1 MSTLRLSDLVGGELK
16 IQKEV
21 KLTSGPVSVKIWLPR
36 DSAKTLD
43 AAKSLVQYEMGARHV
58 KHLVIATDADETIIA
73 ATSRVRSDS
82 QYLREI
88 SGSCTMIRD
97 LLQEYTGRVDLGVIT
112 ARSAV
117 DNDHAGL
124 VAFCKQFLGV
134 DPYVYMRSKED
145 DIEQDEH
152 RWSSERSK
160 STYKTRNTRDLVN
173 RVCEKNPGLQPSEV
187 LVLRMGNLV
196 SDWADPEWCED
207 PVFCK
212 SYISD
217 KNDKA
222 RVGIAINSESG
233 AREVLLQVGD
243 IDSREQGMSVTFIES
258 RPSVHHTDGL
268 RHQPSLSTLSGGSTC
283 ACVNGGS

>member
-97 LLQEYTGRVDLGVIT
+97 LLQEYTGRVDLAVRRIT
-112 ARSAV
+112 IPPHEELALPDAHHPLEGAAAR
-117 DNDHAGL
+117 
-124 VAFCKQFLGV
+124 
-134 DPYVYMRSKED
+134 
-145 DIEQDEH
+145 DEEEEAMVRRGHLHVRRDRLLEPLRARRALAHDVH
-152 RWSSERSK
+152 R
-160 STYKTRNTRDLVN
+160 
-173 RVCEKNPGLQPSEV
+173 
-187 LVLRMGNLV
+187 
-196 SDWADPEWCED
+196 
-207 PVFCK
+207 
-212 SYISD
+212 
-217 KNDKA
+217 
-222 RVGIAINSESG
+222 
-233 AREVLLQVGD
+233 LLQLHVVRAELTQRAAG
-243 IDSREQGMSVTFIES
+243 EKVEALLQ
-258 RPSVHHTDGL
+258 
-268 RHQPSLSTLSGGSTC
+268 
-283 ACVNGGS
+283 